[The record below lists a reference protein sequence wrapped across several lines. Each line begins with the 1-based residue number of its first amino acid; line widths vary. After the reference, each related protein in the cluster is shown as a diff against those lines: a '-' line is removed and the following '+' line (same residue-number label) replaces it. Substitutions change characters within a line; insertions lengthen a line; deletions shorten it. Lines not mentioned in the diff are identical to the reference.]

1 MATVTPTATAPSVSS
16 RNQRT
21 ITRLSTHSAVADIG
35 TAILVILT
43 PSDDPSDRR
52 TISLQPGAAM
62 VIGRASNTGG
72 RNLGASPA
80 NALFPRPVVSRSH
93 AELRAHPHRPLNQ
106 QITITD
112 SDSTHGTYVN
122 DTRLDAHRPC
132 ALRDGDEIKLGDRVS
147 RGDETHNAVT
157 LHYRRAGSI
166 SNLVH
171 SSHPLLSKG
180 FQVPSES
187 EDESDPASDAE
198 SVVSFDEEV
207 EASANTTP
215 EQPKMTLGSQEKPI
229 ELDRPAEVIY
239 LDDDE
244 EDGDIT
250 LADNNIEAV
259 GVQPSASSR
268 GTGRGGSIELG
279 EPVMLA
285 VKDTYDSDEGEVEHI
300 DDPDYDEE
308 ADIVY
313 MSEEEDF
320 SDREQESDVASE
332 MNNGLDEDHEEDMG
346 LHYHPPTH
354 TPLSQNATD
363 ASVVK
368 ETLFVSPPAARPA
381 TTLNAHSLGQD
392 GPNLHSFPQS
402 HSQSAFDPVR
412 GVHLPNPATAS
423 QPRAPS
429 SYTYDSLLSHSLP
442 RNSTTDIHGSSRW
455 DVQPAVLLSNN
466 QVNQIN
472 NSQPFYT
479 APPAPQ
485 DFSFSGQSVRPSS
498 FDWAFPESVK
508 ESSGPSAAPS
518 EFIHPSFTSPS
529 FPYGNWT
536 SNPEPERLDNS
547 SFTPRSPRKK
557 ISIPDITQRAEEE
570 RSNFVMPQA
579 PVMDE
584 ATFDLGLQ
592 VPAPAV
598 SCKATAGRK
607 RKAEE
612 TSDID
617 SDDDHE
623 IEVQDSIDGLQV
635 LEVMLERAHAEQAII
650 QEAQPA
656 RASIHP
662 VSLTRPKPRPAK
674 KARVTG
680 ALNVAKMVSKYAAV
694 AGAGAGGMVAFL
706 ASPYAQQV
714 LEWMG

>member
-1 MATVTPTATAPSVSS
+1 MATVTPTTTTPSVSS

-21 ITRLSTHSAVADIG
+21 TARSSIQSVITDID
-35 TAILVILT
+35 TAILVTLT
-43 PSDDPSDRR
+43 PSDDPTDRR
-52 TISLQPGAAM
+52 TISLQPGASM
-62 VIGRASNTGG
+62 VIGRASNPGG
-72 RNLGASPA
+72 KNLAASPA
-80 NALFPRPVVSRSH
+80 NALFPRPVVSRTH

-122 DTRLDAHRPC
+122 DTRLDAHRPF

-157 LHYRRAGSI
+157 LHYRRAGGI

-171 SSHPLLSKG
+171 SSHPLLSQG

-250 LADNNIEAV
+250 FADDNIDAV
-259 GVQPSASSR
+259 GAQPSAFSR
-268 GTGRGGSIELG
+268 VTGRDGSIELG
-279 EPVMLA
+279 EPVVLA
-285 VKDTYDSDEGEVEHI
+285 VKDTYDSDEGEIEHI

-308 ADIVY
+308 ADNVY

-332 MNNGLDEDHEEDMG
+332 MDNGLDEDHEEDVG
-346 LHYHPPTH
+346 LQYDPPTH
-354 TPLSQNATD
+354 TLLPQNATD

-368 ETLFVSPPAARPA
+368 ETLF
-381 TTLNAHSLGQD
+381 D
-392 GPNLHSFPQS
+392 GPNLSSFPHL

-429 SYTYDSLLSHSLP
+429 SYTYDSLLSHSVP

-455 DVQPAVLLSNN
+455 DVQPAVSLSNN

-472 NSQPFYT
+472 SSQPFYT
-479 APPAPQ
+479 APPPPP
-485 DFSFSGQSVRPSS
+485 DFSFPSQSMRPCS
-498 FDWAFPESVK
+498 FDWAFPGSVK
-508 ESSGPSAAPS
+508 ESSGPLTMPS
-518 EFIHPSFTSPS
+518 EFIQPSFTSPS
-529 FPYGNWT
+529 FSCGNWT
-536 SNPEPERLDNS
+536 SNPEPDRLDHS

-570 RSNFVMPQA
+570 RSNFVMPEA

-584 ATFDLGLQ
+584 AAFDLGLQ
-592 VPAPAV
+592 VPAPSV
-598 SCKATAGRK
+598 SCQAPAGRK
-607 RKAEE
+607 RKADE

-617 SDDDHE
+617 SDDDDE
-623 IEVQDSIDGLQV
+623 IEVQDSIDGPQV
-635 LEVMLERAHAEQAII
+635 LKVMLERAHAEQATI
-650 QEAQPA
+650 QEGLPTRANA
-656 RASIHP
+656 RPMTA
-662 VSLTRPKPRPAK
+662 VRKLPRTAK

-680 ALNVAKMVSKYAAV
+680 ALGVAKTVGKYAAV